1 MAQSQD
7 PMAALES
14 MMANVPGGSYL
25 LTMLKNNPEAMRAL
39 ASIDQN
45 DPSSIQKSMKVLLGA
60 FGIQGAQA
68 DAMMAQTMQMMQ
80 NPAEMQRMA
89 AMMPGGMPGG
99 MPGMGA
105 MPGAGASKG
114 AVVDVPSTPAA
125 AAPAKRTGPAW
136 HGVVPEA
143 ERMLDEGN
151 DRKAFERM
159 TTVLDDPAVDAFD
172 PRNPE
177 FEELSDLLG
186 LYARA
191 AKAQGRQVALR
202 FSPLYSRL
210 AMSNKAEQFQAPEA
224 NPAFTQWCVD
234 VTKLS

>member
-25 LTMLKNNPEAMRAL
+25 LAMLKNNPEAMRAL
-39 ASIDQN
+39 ASIDHN
-45 DPSSIQKSMKVLLGA
+45 DPSSVQKSMKVLLGA

-68 DAMMAQTMQMMQ
+68 DAMMAQTMQMME
-80 NPAEMQRMA
+80 NPEEMQRMA
-89 AMMPGGMPGG
+89 SMMPGG

-105 MPGAGASKG
+105 MPGAGGAKG
-114 AVVDVPSTPAA
+114 TVVDVPSTPVA
-125 AAPAKRTGPAW
+125 AAPVKRTGPVW
-136 HGVVPEA
+136 QGVVPEA

-159 TTVLDDPAVDAFD
+159 TTVLDDPAVEAFD
-172 PRNPE
+172 PRNVE

-202 FSPLYSRL
+202 FAPLYSRL
-210 AMSNKAEQFQAPEA
+210 AMSNGAENFQAPET
-224 NPAFTQWCVD
+224 NPAFTQWCVE
-234 VTKLS
+234 VTKLA

>member
-99 MPGMGA
+99 MPGMSA
-105 MPGAGASKG
+105 MPGAGAS
-114 AVVDVPSTPAA
+114 STTFWCRRCNEQSRSWRCTQFPCVS
-125 AAPAKRTGPAW
+125 AKTWISIWR
-136 HGVVPEA
+136 
-143 ERMLDEGN
+143 
-151 DRKAFERM
+151 
-159 TTVLDDPAVDAFD
+159 
-172 PRNPE
+172 
-177 FEELSDLLG
+177 
-186 LYARA
+186 
-191 AKAQGRQVALR
+191 GR
-202 FSPLYSRL
+202 SR
-210 AMSNKAEQFQAPEA
+210 
-224 NPAFTQWCVD
+224 
-234 VTKLS
+234 